1 MLTNVL
7 QLRSGTSTEHAAF
20 TGSAG
25 EITFDTGKSTVI
37 VHDGATLGGFALARA
52 GQLSS
57 VTQVADITARDALNA
72 TSGDMAIV
80 TSNSTNYIY
89 DGTNW
94 VELQTPADTVSSVN
108 TQTGSVVLNAGHV
121 GALASTH
128 AASSVT
134 TTGISHWNSA
144 WGWGDHASAGY
155 AANSHDHD
163 NDYYNNDYSETLNTN
178 VVQVETPDS
187 APPGDPD
194 PPRNLKLIPSAG
206 GMERGSVEIHPDS
219 GTWYEAG
226 GSLILKGAKDM
237 YASGTVMH
245 DDVEISN
252 ESGSLK
258 INGQTYYTAAQVNAQ
273 IAGAGQP
280 PVSRDVEG
288 THANGQLFISS
299 TNVAYWK
306 LDGQWFEVGPLI
318 SATTASDLP

>member
-1 MLTNVL
+1 MPNTAL
-7 QLRSGTSTEHAAF
+7 QLREGTSVEHASF
-20 TGSAG
+20 AG
-25 EITFDTGKSTVI
+25 ASGELTYDSDKNTVVI
-37 VHDGATLGGFALARA
+37 HDGATLGGFALARA

-57 VTQVADITARDALNA
+57 VTQVANITARNALSA

-80 TSNSTNYIY
+80 ISNSTNYIY

-187 APPGDPD
+187 VPGVD

-237 YASGTVMH
+237 YASGTVMY

-252 ESGSLK
+252 ESGSFK

-273 IAGAGQP
+273 IAAAGQP

-318 SATTASDLP
+318 SAATASDLP